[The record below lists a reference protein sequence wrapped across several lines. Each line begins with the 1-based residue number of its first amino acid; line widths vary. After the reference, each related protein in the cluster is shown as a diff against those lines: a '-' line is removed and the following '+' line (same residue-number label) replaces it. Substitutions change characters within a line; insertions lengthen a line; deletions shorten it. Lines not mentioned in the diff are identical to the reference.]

1 MTHSPLTQDELKTL
15 VGQAALRYVVP
26 GEIVGVGTG
35 STVNKFIDALATVK
49 DTIRGAVSSSVAS
62 TARLQ
67 AHCKEAGRPLLVS
80 GELLRLLPS
89 QPDLA
94 IEPLG
99 STQLRGRAASID
111 IFAVARRATS

>member
-1 MTHSPLTQDELKTL
+1 AGP
-15 VGQAALRYVVP
+15 VVIAECGDSRRQIAYS
-26 GEIVGVGTG
+26 GE
-35 STVNKFIDALATVK
+35 TVN
-49 DTIRGAVSSSVAS
+49 G

-67 AHCKEAGRPLLVS
+67 AHCKEAGRPRLVS